1 MKAEYLDTW
10 FQDGVEIT
18 GSSKVVD
25 LPFRRT
31 CARAL
36 IIRKKDLH
44 ILGTLHREGG
54 MYALPG
60 GAIEDGES
68 AAQALVREL
77 EEEMIHLIA
86 PDPEWE
92 ELIAVDY
99 FAGYQE
105 LSVWFIIP
113 VEDAQIG
120 RSEENIESKWI
131 PQGEEI
137 WYPYLLER
145 IIITLSRIRPELA
158 QRSIVIA

>member
-1 MKAEYLDTW
+1 MKAEYIDTW

-36 IIRKKDLH
+36 IVRKKDRQ
-44 ILGTLHREGG
+44 ILGTLHRQGG

-68 AAQALVREL
+68 AAQAAAREL
-77 EEEMIHLIA
+77 AEEKIILID
-86 PDPEWE
+86 PDPGWE
-92 ELIAVDY
+92 NLIAVDY

-105 LSVWFIIP
+105 LSVWFIIA
-113 VEDAQIG
+113 VEDAEIG
-120 RSEENIESKWI
+120 ESEENIESKWI
-131 PQGEEI
+131 PQGEKI
-137 WYPYLLER
+137 WYPFLQER
-145 IIITLSRIRPELA
+145 IILTLARIRPELA
-158 QRSIVIA
+158 DRSIVIS